1 MEITFNLFFKKALEG
16 RSLCPVG
23 SDFPEGLG
31 TIQSF
36 FLGSWIDEQLGGEQ
50 GENSLSYS
58 TASAI
63 IKSSCGWSRGS
74 GGWWLDTG
82 KERPLREKPFH
93 LLPGG

>member
-36 FLGSWIDEQLGGEQ
+36 FLGS
-50 GENSLSYS
+50 
-58 TASAI
+58 
-63 IKSSCGWSRGS
+63 
-74 GGWWLDTG
+74 
-82 KERPLREKPFH
+82 
-93 LLPGG
+93 